1 MPKPVNKSEARARAM
16 LKQIG
21 LMKKYRIIQGQERE
35 KVMTMLKLVP
45 CVESNNQRFWCT
57 TWQVGDITY
66 NHYSGSGMDD
76 LEEVTDE

>member
-1 MPKPVNKSEARARAM
+1 MQKPANKSKAEARAM
-16 LKQIG
+16 LKSLG
-21 LMKKYRIIQGQERE
+21 LLKKQRVICGEERE